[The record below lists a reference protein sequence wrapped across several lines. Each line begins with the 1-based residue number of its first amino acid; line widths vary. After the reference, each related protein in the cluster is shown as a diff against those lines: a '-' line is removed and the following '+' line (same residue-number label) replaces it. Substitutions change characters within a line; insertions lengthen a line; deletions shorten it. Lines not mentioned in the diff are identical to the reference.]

1 MSVTAPRGFRATGVA
16 AGIKPD
22 GKLDLALVVGDTD
35 LVAAAVFTTNQ
46 AAAAPVQVSREQLA
60 NGKSM
65 RAVVLNSGGANAGT
79 GGRGNADARATINA
93 TASAVECSHK
103 EVLVCSTGGIGKVL
117 PIRNVIN
124 GISAAAQQLEASAEA
139 GSLAARAI
147 MTTDT
152 VPKEST
158 FAGDGF
164 VVGGMAKGAG
174 MVRPD
179 MATMLVVVTTD
190 AVVDSA
196 ELDAALR
203 TAVDE
208 SFHALNIDGCPSTND
223 TVILLASGASG
234 THPGP
239 DALTAAITAVCW
251 DLANQLAAD
260 AEGASRVVTINVV
273 GAATDALARRA
284 GRIVADSA
292 LVRSAFY
299 GADPNWGRLLG
310 ALGASSVE
318 FDPATFGIA
327 YNGVDIARNGIAVA
341 HDGRAL
347 HDAIA
352 TGDFTVTMT
361 VGNGPGEARV
371 ITTDLTPDYV
381 TFNAEYS

>member
-299 GADPNWGRLLG
+299 GGDPNWGRLLG

-327 YNGVDIARNGIAVA
+327 YNGIDIARNGIAVA
-341 HDGRAL
+341 HDGQAL